1 MLMLNDQTREELWRR
16 LIEVIESYL
25 TKIDS
30 ARVSPELD
38 VEKIRAELAGRDFA
52 EPAPAVEALDFVAD
66 AMWRF
71 QVHTRH
77 PRYFG
82 LFNPASAT
90 MGIAADALVAA
101 FNPQLAAW
109 SHSPFAAEIERHLV
123 RAFGQKF
130 GYDLSVADGV
140 FTSGGSEANHTALLT
155 ALATA
160 FPEFGERG
168 LRALAA
174 QPVLYISSQGHH
186 SFLKAARASGLG
198 AAAVREI
205 PVDDDLRMDVG
216 ALADRVKR
224 DRAEG
229 FRPLMIVATAGTTG
243 AGVIDPVG
251 ELAEVASREGAWF
264 HVDAAWGG
272 AAAFV
277 PELRAALGGI
287 EKADSITFDA
297 HKWLSAPMGAGLYL
311 TRHPA
316 ILKRAFGVATTYMPR
331 DAAGLGVVDPFTRS
345 IQWSRRFIG
354 LKVFMSLLVA
364 GWDGYAKAIR
374 HQTAM
379 GDRLRQGLRA
389 SGWGVVNRTPLP
401 VVCFVDRALWE
412 GASAEYL
419 EAVCKSVVD
428 SGEAWISV
436 ARIGDDDR
444 TVLRACVTSHLTNAV
459 DVDALVESL
468 NRARIREGGRSVRS
482 SSGAI

>member
-1 MLMLNDQTREELWRR
+1 MLMLNDRTRADLWRR
-16 LIEVIESYL
+16 LIEVVENYL
-25 TKIDS
+25 ANVDS
-30 ARVSPELD
+30 ARVAPELD
-38 VEKIRAELAGRDFA
+38 LEKIRGALAGRDFA
-52 EPAPAVEALDFVAD
+52 EPAGAVEALDFVAD

-71 QVHTRH
+71 QVHTSH
-77 PRYFG
+77 SRYFG
-82 LFNPASAT
+82 LFNPASTT

-109 SHSPFAAEIERHLV
+109 SHNPFAVEVERHLV

-155 ALATA
+155 ALVSAI
-160 FPEFGERG
+160 PEFGEHG

-174 QPVLYISSQGHH
+174 RPVFYVSSQGHH

-198 AAAVREI
+198 SAAVREI

-216 ALADRVKR
+216 ALTDRVAR
-224 DRAEG
+224 DRDEG
-229 FRPLMIVATAGTTG
+229 LRPMMIVATAGTTS
-243 AGVIDPVG
+243 AGVIDPIG
-251 ELAEVASREGAWF
+251 ELAEVAARECAWF

-277 PELRAALGGI
+277 PELRWTLDGI
-287 EKADSITFDA
+287 ERADSITFDA

-311 TRHPA
+311 TRHPE
-316 ILKRAFGVATTYMPR
+316 ILERTFGVAASYMPR
-331 DAAGLGVVDPFTRS
+331 DAAEFEVVDPYTHS

-364 GWDGYAKAIR
+364 GWEGHAEAIR

-379 GDRLRQGLRA
+379 GDRLRLRLQE
-389 SGWGVVNRTPLP
+389 SGWEVVNRTPLP

-412 GASAEYL
+412 GATAEYL
-419 EAVCKSVVD
+419 EAVCKSVVA
-428 SGEAWISV
+428 SGEAWLST
-436 ARIGDDDR
+436 ARIGDER
-444 TVLRACVTSHLTNAV
+444 RPVLRAGVTNFRAKSA

-468 NRARIREGGRSVRS
+468 NRARIQEGGRSVRS
-482 SSGAI
+482 RSKAI

>member
-1 MLMLNDQTREELWRR
+1 MLNDQTREELWRR
-16 LIEVIESYL
+16 LIEVIENYL

-30 ARVSPELD
+30 ERVAPELD
-38 VEKIRAELAGRDFA
+38 IEKIRAALAGRDFA
-52 EPAPAVEALDFVAD
+52 EPVGAVEALDFVAG

-71 QVHTRH
+71 QVHTGH

-82 LFNPASAT
+82 LFNPASTT

-109 SHSPFAAEIERHLV
+109 SHSPFAAEVEQHLV

-130 GYDLSVADGV
+130 GYDLSGADGV

-155 ALATA
+155 ALARA
-160 FPEFGERG
+160 FPEFSEHG
-168 LRALAA
+168 LRALTA
-174 QPVLYISSQGHH
+174 QPVFYISSQGHH

-216 ALADRVKR
+216 ALTDRIKR
-224 DRAEG
+224 DRVEG
-229 FRPLMIVATAGTTG
+229 FRPLMIVATAGTTS
-243 AGVIDPVG
+243 AGVIDPIG
-251 ELAEVASREGAWF
+251 DLAGIAAREEAWF

-311 TRHPA
+311 TRHPE
-316 ILKRAFGVATTYMPR
+316 ILKRTFGVATSYMPR
-331 DAAGLGVVDPFTRS
+331 DAAGLGVVDPFTYS

-364 GWDGYAKAIR
+364 GWEGYAEAIR
-374 HQTAM
+374 HQAAM
-379 GDRLRQGLRA
+379 GDHLRGRLQD
-389 SGWGVVNRTPLP
+389 SGWAVVNRTPLP
-401 VVCFVDRALWE
+401 VVCFVDRALRE
-412 GASAEYL
+412 GAAAEYL
-419 EAVCKSVVD
+419 GAVCKSVVA
-428 SGEAWISV
+428 SGEAWISI

-444 TVLRACVTSHLTNAV
+444 PVLRACVTSYRTEAS

-482 SSGAI
+482 GSEAI

>member
-1 MLMLNDQTREELWRR
+1 MLMLNDRARADLWRR
-16 LIEVIESYL
+16 LIEVIEGYL

-30 ARVSPELD
+30 TRVSPELD

-71 QVHTRH
+71 QVHTGH

-90 MGIAADALVAA
+90 MGIVADALVAA

-109 SHSPFAAEIERHLV
+109 SHSPFAAEVERHLV

-155 ALATA
+155 ALASA
-160 FPEFGERG
+160 FPDFGERG

-174 QPVLYISSQGHH
+174 QPAFYISSQGHH

-229 FRPLMIVATAGTTG
+229 FRPFMVVATAGTTG
-243 AGVIDPVG
+243 AGVIDAVD

-272 AAAFV
+272 AAALV
-277 PELRAALGGI
+277 PELRAALCGI

-311 TRHPA
+311 TRRPA
-316 ILKRAFGVATTYMPR
+316 ILNRTFGVATSYMPR
-331 DAAGLGVVDPFTRS
+331 DATGLEVVDPFTHS

-364 GWDGYAKAIR
+364 GWGGYAEAIR
-374 HQTAM
+374 HQAAM
-379 GDRLRQGLRA
+379 GDRLRQGLLE

-419 EAVCKSVVD
+419 EAVCKSVVA
-428 SGEAWISV
+428 SGEAWLSI
-436 ARIGDDDR
+436 ARVGDDGR
-444 TVLRACVTSHLTNAV
+444 AVLRACVTSYRTNDA
-459 DVDALVESL
+459 DVDALVDLL
-468 NRARIREGGRSVRS
+468 NRARIREGGRSARS
-482 SSGAI
+482 SSKSI

>member
-1 MLMLNDQTREELWRR
+1 MLMLNDRTRADLWRR
-16 LIEVIESYL
+16 LIEVIENYL
-25 TKIDS
+25 TKVDS
-30 ARVSPELD
+30 TRVAPELD
-38 VEKIRAELAGRDFA
+38 VEKIRAVLAGRDFA
-52 EPAPAVEALDFVAD
+52 EPAPALEALDFVAD

-71 QVHTRH
+71 QVHTGH

-109 SHSPFAAEIERHLV
+109 SHSPFAAEVERHLV
-123 RAFGQKF
+123 RAFGHKF

-155 ALATA
+155 ALASA
-160 FPEFGERG
+160 FPDFGEHG

-174 QPVLYISSQGHH
+174 QPVFYISSQGHH

-198 AAAVREI
+198 AAAAREI

-229 FRPLMIVATAGTTG
+229 FMPFMIVATAGTTG
-243 AGVIDPVG
+243 AGVIDPLG
-251 ELAEVASREGAWF
+251 ELAEVASRVGAWF

-277 PELRAALGGI
+277 PELRPALGGI
-287 EKADSITFDA
+287 EKADSITFDT

-311 TRHPA
+311 TRHSA
-316 ILKRAFGVATTYMPR
+316 ILERTFGVATSYMPR
-331 DAAGLGVVDPFTRS
+331 DAAGLEVFDPFMRS

-364 GWDGYAKAIR
+364 GWKGYAEAIR
-374 HQTAM
+374 HQAAM
-379 GDRLRQGLRA
+379 GDRLRKGLRE
-389 SGWGVVNRTPLP
+389 SGWGVVNSTPLP

-419 EAVCKSVVD
+419 EAVCKSVVA
-428 SGEAWISV
+428 SGEAWLSV
-436 ARIGDDDR
+436 ARVGDDDR
-444 TVLRACVTSHLTNAV
+444 VVLRACVTSYRTNAV
-459 DVDALVESL
+459 DVDALVELL
-468 NRARIREGGRSVRS
+468 NRARIREGGRSVKAGS
-482 SSGAI
+482 KAV

>member
-1 MLMLNDQTREELWRR
+1 MLNDRTRADLWRR
-16 LIEVIESYL
+16 LIEVIEDYL
-25 TKIDS
+25 TKVDS
-30 ARVSPELD
+30 TRVAPELD
-38 VEKIRAELAGRDFA
+38 VEKIRGVLAGRDFA
-52 EPAPAVEALDFVAD
+52 EPMGAVEALDFVAD

-71 QVHTRH
+71 QVHTGS

-90 MGIAADALVAA
+90 MGIAADAMVAA

-109 SHSPFAAEIERHLV
+109 SHSPFAAEVERHLV

-130 GYDLSVADGV
+130 GYDLSVADGA

-155 ALATA
+155 ALASA
-160 FPEFGERG
+160 FPDFGEGG

-174 QPVLYISSQGHH
+174 QPVFYISSQGHH

-205 PVDDDLRMDVG
+205 PVDDDLRLDVG

-229 FRPLMIVATAGTTG
+229 FRPFMIVATAGTTG

-251 ELAEVASREGAWF
+251 ELAEIASREGAWF

-277 PELRAALGGI
+277 PELRAALDGI

-311 TRHPA
+311 TRHPE
-316 ILKRAFGVATTYMPR
+316 ILKRTFGVATSYMPR
-331 DAAGLGVVDPFTRS
+331 DAAGLEVVDQFTHS

-364 GWDGYAKAIR
+364 GWDGYAEVIR

-379 GDRLRQGLRA
+379 GDRLRQGLRD

-419 EAVCKSVVD
+419 EAVCKSVVA
-428 SGEAWISV
+428 SGEAWLSV

-444 TVLRACVTSHLTNAV
+444 TVLRACVTSYLTNAV
-459 DVDALVESL
+459 DVNALIDSL

-482 SSGAI
+482 SSEAI

>member
-1 MLMLNDQTREELWRR
+1 MLMLEERTREELWRR
-16 LIEVIESYL
+16 LIEVIENYL
-25 TKIDS
+25 TGVDS
-30 ARVSPELD
+30 ARVAPELEI
-38 VEKIRAELAGRDFA
+38 EKIRGMLAGRDF
-52 EPAPAVEALDFVAD
+52 EKPAGAVEALDFVAD

-71 QVHTRH
+71 QVHTASS
-77 PRYFG
+77 RYFG
-82 LFNPASAT
+82 IFNPASTT

-109 SHSPFAAEIERHLV
+109 SHNPFAVEVERHLV

-130 GYDLSVADGV
+130 GYDLAVADGV
-140 FTSGGSEANHTALLT
+140 FTTGGSEANHTALLT
-155 ALATA
+155 ALARA
-160 FPEFGERG
+160 FPDFGERG
-168 LRALAA
+168 LRALAT

-205 PVDDDLRMDVG
+205 PVDDDLRMDVS
-216 ALADRVKR
+216 ALTDRVAR
-224 DRAEG
+224 DRDEG
-229 FRPLMIVATAGTTG
+229 FRPLMIVATAGTTS
-243 AGVIDPVG
+243 AGVIDPIG
-251 ELAEVASREGAWF
+251 ELAEVAARECAWF

-277 PELRAALGGI
+277 PELRATLDGI

-311 TRHPA
+311 TRRPE
-316 ILKRAFGVATTYMPR
+316 ILKRTFGVATSYMPR
-331 DAAGLGVVDPFTRS
+331 DAAELEVVDPFTHS

-364 GWDGYAKAIR
+364 GWEGQAEAIR

-379 GDRLRQGLRA
+379 GDRLRQRLRD
-389 SGWGVVNRTPLP
+389 SGWHVVNRTKLP
-401 VVCFVDRALWE
+401 VACFVDRALWE
-412 GASAEYL
+412 GETAEYL
-419 EAVCKSVVD
+419 EAVCKSVVA
-428 SGEAWISV
+428 SGEAWLSV
-436 ARIGDDDR
+436 ARIGDDGR
-444 TVLRACVTSHLTNAV
+444 TVLRACVTSYLTNAA

-482 SSGAI
+482 SSEAI